1 VNIINTVINYL
12 LDFAAKSEAN
22 YHVNPW
28 IFCILFFGSALPLYY
43 GYYRIARSAL
53 TFENRKLKRKDINHR
68 ELKIGITI
76 SVIAWWIPYVYVII
90 FGRLPLEIWI
100 AFYVFVFIMG
110 VFFIKTLLGKIK
122 KANNIK
128 Q

>member
-1 VNIINTVINYL
+1 MDAINYAINYI
-12 LDFAAKSEAN
+12 LDFAAKSEAT

-53 TFENRKLKRKDINHR
+53 KFENRKLKRKDINHR

-76 SVIAWWIPYVYVII
+76 SVIAWWIPYIYVII
-90 FGRLPLEIWI
+90 FGRLPMHVW
-100 AFYVFVFIMG
+100 AMFYVFIAIMG
-110 VFFIKTLLGKIK
+110 VFFVKNLKSRIAKSEK
-122 KANNIK
+122 
-128 Q
+128 

>member
-1 VNIINTVINYL
+1 MNIINTVINYL

>member
-1 VNIINTVINYL
+1 MNIINSAISYL

-53 TFENRKLKRKDINHR
+53 TIENRKLKRKVINHR
-68 ELKIGITI
+68 ELKIGIVI
-76 SVIAWWIPYVYVII
+76 SVIAWWIPYVYVIL
-90 FGRLPLEIWI
+90 FGRLPLEIWVS
-100 AFYVFVFIMG
+100 FYAFVFIMG
-110 VFFIKTLLGKIK
+110 AFFIKTLIGKIK